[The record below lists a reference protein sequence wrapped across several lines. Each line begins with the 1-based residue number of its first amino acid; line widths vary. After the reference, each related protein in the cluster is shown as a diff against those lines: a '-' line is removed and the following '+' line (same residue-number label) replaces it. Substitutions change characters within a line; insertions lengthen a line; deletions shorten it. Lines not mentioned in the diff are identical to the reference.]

1 MTIGTVRPAGA
12 SFPYARPR
20 GPEAQRLDL
29 VKRAVRADLADDRP
43 AELATKRVVAEAR
56 VTAAQSLV
64 RLAKGWFASAAT
76 PAAYWANPA
85 GYAQAWY
92 AVKGAEAEL
101 RTAYAMRA
109 AVKAGP
115 ANVRTEAPIR
125 PVAPVTK
132 VAPIE
137 RPGQKGAAVW
147 REPGVWVANADAFP
161 ADHAIPKLKAAGV
174 KWVTLQIADGTTLN
188 EQTVRQLNAGF
199 IQKCQAA
206 GIKVGFWGVNR
217 TQPEAEAR
225 LMAEQCK
232 RWGAA
237 FFIANAEME
246 YKYTGPDGSPAP
258 EAYGRSQRFVK
269 AFREAAP
276 TLTAALS
283 SYGRADMADLD
294 WKVWRENGF
303 DWLPQA
309 YLNDFATCDPA
320 LCVEGA
326 VKAGWPKDRV
336 HPTIGLWGGGQ
347 SRLVPASEYEA
358 SLRRAGSVGLSSYLG
373 EQMSEADWQG
383 LGRMIAKGG
392 LTA

>member
-12 SFPYARPR
+12 SHRARPR
-20 GPEAQRLDL
+20 GPEQARLDA
-29 VKRAVRADLADDRP
+29 VKHAVRADLVDDRP
-43 AELATKRVVAEAR
+43 AERASKRVVAEAR
-56 VTAAQSLV
+56 VSAAQSLV
-64 RLAKGWFASAAT
+64 RLARSWFASAAT
-76 PAAYWANPA
+76 PAAYWADPA
-85 GYAQAWY
+85 SYARAWY

-101 RTAYAMRA
+101 RTAYAVRA

-115 ANVRTEAPIR
+115 ANGRTEAPMR
-125 PVAPVTK
+125 PVAPVGK

-147 REPGVWVANADAFP
+147 RQPGVWVANADNFP
-161 ADHAIPKLKAAGV
+161 ADHAIARMRAAGV

-188 EQTVRQLNAGF
+188 AQTIRQLEAGF
-199 IQKCQAA
+199 LQKCQAA
-206 GIKVGFWGVNR
+206 GIQVGFWGVNR
-217 TQPEAEAR
+217 TEPEAEAR

-232 RWGAA
+232 KWGAA

-246 YKYTGPDGSPAP
+246 YKYTGPDGAPAP

-269 AFREAAP
+269 AWREAAP
-276 TLTAALS
+276 AIPTALS

-303 DWLPQA
+303 DWLPQT
-309 YLNDFATCDPA
+309 YLNDFASCDPA

-347 SRLVPASEYEA
+347 SRVVAAAEYEA
-358 SLRRAGSVGLSSYLG
+358 SLRRAGSVGLSSYLA
-373 EQMSEADWQG
+373 EQMSEADWRG
-383 LGRMIAKGG
+383 LGQMIARGG